1 MKNIW
6 KKAKYLRERIRLD
19 RKTFLL
25 YTVLRILVI
34 LTAVRCFLTQ
44 NYEGFALCLLSLILF
59 LLPSF
64 FEEKLKLEIP
74 PLFEGI
80 IYLFIYA
87 AEILGEVNHYYTAI
101 PGWDTMLHTL
111 NGFLCAAIGFSLVDI
126 MNRKSRRLNLSPLYL
141 ALVAFCFSMTIGV
154 IWEFVEFTL
163 DQLFFLDMQKDFIV
177 KTIGSVTLDPTHSQ
191 IPVRISHITKTII
204 DTADGKTYTIN
215 GGYLD
220 IGIIDTMKDL
230 IVNFI
235 GAVAFSVIGYF
246 SVKYRDRSNSVKNIA
261 NDLML
266 RTLSD
271 EELLKQREEIDKRL
285 AESKEERTNLKN
297 SLKTRL

>member
-25 YTVLRILVI
+25 YTVLRTLVI

-246 SVKYRDRSNSVKNIA
+246 SVKYRDRSSSVKNIA

>member
-1 MKNIW
+1 
-6 KKAKYLRERIRLD
+6 
-19 RKTFLL
+19 
-25 YTVLRILVI
+25 
-34 LTAVRCFLTQ
+34 
-44 NYEGFALCLLSLILF
+44 
-59 LLPSF
+59 
-64 FEEKLKLEIP
+64 
-74 PLFEGI
+74 
-80 IYLFIYA
+80 
-87 AEILGEVNHYYTAI
+87 
-101 PGWDTMLHTL
+101 
-111 NGFLCAAIGFSLVDI
+111 
-126 MNRKSRRLNLSPLYL
+126 
-141 ALVAFCFSMTIGV
+141 
-154 IWEFVEFTL
+154 
-163 DQLFFLDMQKDFIV
+163 MQKDFVV

-235 GAVAFSVIGYF
+235 GAAAFSVIGYF
-246 SVKYRDRSNSVKNIA
+246 SVKYRDRNSGVKNFA